1 MQVIDMNLDEF
12 ERQYRRALD
21 ANLNRLQTAVLLI
34 AQLEAV
40 VVDVGQDLQ
49 NLTLTFEE
57 YINDQR
63 AK

>member
-1 MQVIDMNLDEF
+1 MNLDEF
-12 ERQYRRALD
+12 ENQYRRALD

-34 AQLEAV
+34 AQLEAI

-57 YINDQR
+57 YVDKQR
-63 AK
+63 AQ